1 MLGISKKD
9 KLIKKINTLENE
21 NETLKETIKNE
32 LYKSFMNKLN
42 EPLELD
48 RIKKENKRLRNKV
61 KTLKEI
67 LKGDKNV

>member
-1 MLGISKKD
+1 MFGISKKD
-9 KLIKKINTLENE
+9 KLKKRINTLENE

-48 RIKKENKRLRNKV
+48 RIKKENKRLRKKV
-61 KTLKEI
+61 KILKEI

>member
-1 MLGISKKD
+1 MFGISKKD
-9 KLIKKINTLENE
+9 KLKKRINTLENE

>member
-1 MLGISKKD
+1 MIGISKKD
-9 KLIKKINTLENE
+9 KLKKRINTLENE

-32 LYKSFMNKLN
+32 LYKCFMNKLN

-61 KTLKEI
+61 KILKEM

>member
-1 MLGISKKD
+1 
-9 KLIKKINTLENE
+9 
-21 NETLKETIKNE
+21 
-32 LYKSFMNKLN
+32 MNKLN

>member
-9 KLIKKINTLENE
+9 KLKKRINTLENE